1 MVVDP
6 AEPACRPPDVDLW
19 PACERPPTALRGSA
33 VVDGP
38 LPLVLIVA
46 SLAFAVVVL
55 VYVALART
63 PDWGLLGFAGVIEA
77 GALVLLVVAAVQV
90 GGADLGG
97 GSAIT
102 LFGYLLA
109 ALVVLPIGFVWSLA
123 ERSRGATAV
132 LAVVGL
138 TEAFLILRALQIW
151 PS

>member
-1 MVVDP
+1 M
-6 AEPACRPPDVDLW
+6 
-19 PACERPPTALRGSA
+19 
-33 VVDGP
+33 DGP

-55 VYVALART
+55 VYVALGRT

-77 GALVLLVVAAVQV
+77 GALALLVLAAVQV
-90 GGADLGG
+90 GGAGLGG

-109 ALVVLPIGFVWSLA
+109 ALVVLPIGFLWSLA

-138 TEAFLILRALQIW
+138 TEAFLVLRALQIW